1 MILVIAALYSLMPI
15 QRVIKRKNTIRS
27 YRIVCKFRSKTL
39 KHYEEKFEQFG
50 LEAERGIQKKTYEQI
65 SGVWIVKGPEN
76 NHEKAIKN
84 IMNDPEVL
92 EFDF

>member
-1 MILVIAALYSLMPI
+1 M
-15 QRVIKRKNTIRS
+15 KKNLS
-27 YRIVCKFRSKTL
+27 NLDL
-39 KHYEEKFEQFG
+39 KPSVVY
-50 LEAERGIQKKTYEQI
+50 KKTYEQI